1 MFAEILESMK
11 YNEYPSF
18 SELLGKM
25 VIPYG
30 SNPGVYNFAL
40 TPFYSDI
47 LSQLDDK
54 DTEVIGL
61 QIASQSGKTQL
72 LICIALAWCIKYG
85 TPVYFCVPTK
95 KVAEDHFLNKILPI
109 VNSTPLLSNLL
120 IRDETTGKVS
130 KKTQKGLSVRFNGG
144 GSLIM
149 DFAGAR
155 TFLQSYST
163 SLLVLDEYD
172 KIEAS
177 RRKGSSDLMENALAR
192 ISSFASK
199 NKHVLIGSTPTYPN
213 FGVSKLR
220 EQSTQYVY
228 KYACP
233 SCGVVHEPDFYN
245 LHLKDHKKD
254 ALTEAELGSQLRSI
268 TNDAL
273 LYLQC
278 PDCKDP
284 LWEWQKD
291 STKSKGYWEEVPNSS
306 GRRDWVSYH
315 VSGLFGLRKWKN
327 VYQSW
332 IGACIEYKGKAGTDK
347 YRAFNNEVLGIPY
360 ELRLAP
366 SLKLA
371 DIKLGD
377 YLKGEHK
384 DIHSISTGIDVQTE
398 QKIIYV
404 TVVGFGEAGKYAL
417 IDWYSRTWTTEQE
430 LLETIRSIHN
440 AKFGSLSNKYTY
452 VDTGGSMG
460 TVIMDICRKV
470 SYHACI
476 GVKGSPRVRDWT
488 YRGASTPENYK
499 PLFIHPHKTNQR
511 LDELI
516 QNGLSFPVDFD
527 DMIFFTHLKN
537 EIPTIQKS
545 EVIYKK
551 ISDHAP
557 NDYRDALRYALF
569 GGIYSG
575 LEVKKAK
582 VSFGW

>member
-1 MFAEILESMK
+1 MFQEILEAINWK
-11 YNEYPSF
+11 EYPSF
-18 SELLGKM
+18 QELLGKM

-30 SNPGVYNFAL
+30 SNPGVYNFTL
-40 TPFYSDI
+40 TPFYNDI
-47 LSQLDDK
+47 LFQLDNK
-54 DTEVIGL
+54 DSEVISL

-109 VNSTPLLSNLL
+109 VNSTPFLSDLL

-130 KKTQKGLSVRFNGG
+130 RKTQKGLSVRFNGG
-144 GSLIM
+144 GSLVM

-199 NKHVLIGSTPTYPN
+199 NKHVLIGSTPTYPTC
-213 FGVSKLR
+213 GISKVR
-220 EQSTQYVY
+220 EQSTQHIY

-233 SCGVVHEPDFYN
+233 KCGVIHEPEFYN

-254 ALTEAELGSQLRSI
+254 SLTEIELGNQLRSI
-268 TNDAL
+268 SNDSQ

-278 PDCKDP
+278 PDCKEN
-284 LWEWQKD
+284 LWEWMKD
-291 STKSKGYWEEVPNSS
+291 STKSKGFWEEVPNSS

-360 ELRLAP
+360 EIRLAP
-366 SLKLA
+366 SLKLS
-371 DIKLGD
+371 DLKLGNF
-377 YLKGEHK
+377 LKGDSK
-384 DIHSISTGIDVQTE
+384 DIHSIATGIDVQTE

-404 TVVGFGEAGKYAL
+404 SVVGFIEAGNYQL
-417 IDWYSRTWTTEQE
+417 LDWYPRPYTNIADLKEIVKAIHSTKYG
-430 LLETIRSIHN
+430 TIQNR
-440 AKFGSLSNKYTY
+440 YTFL
-452 VDTGGSMG
+452 DTGNQG
-460 TVIMDICRKV
+460 VALMDLCKTV
-470 SYHACI
+470 SYHSCI
-476 GVKGSPRVRDWT
+476 GVKGSSRIRDWAFR
-488 YRGASTPENYK
+488 YPSTPDNYK
-499 PLFIHPHKTNQR
+499 PLFIHPHSTNQR

-516 QNGLSFPVDFD
+516 RNGLEFPKDFD
-527 DMIFFTHLKN
+527 DLVFFTHIKN
-537 EIPTIQKS
+537 EIPTIQKGA
-545 EVIYKK
+545 VIYDT
-551 ISDHAP
+551 ISNHAP
-557 NDYRDALRYALF
+557 NDYRDALRYAIF
-569 GGIYSG
+569 GGIHSG
-575 LEVKKAK
+575 LEIKKAK